1 MIFLENLEQIDKEYI
16 LHTYSRDYI
25 EFKSG
30 QNAKLYDKNGI
41 CYIDFT
47 SGIGVNS
54 LGHNNKNLVES
65 ISNQAKILHLSNLF
79 VIPPQAKLAK
89 KLVELSKDKMRVFF
103 SNSGLEANE
112 CAIKI
117 ARKYGERSNRFEII
131 TLKNS
136 FHGRSIATL
145 RACGQDKMHKH
156 FAPFPNGFLHASDIN
171 EAINIASN
179 KKSVVAI
186 MLELIQG
193 EGGVKAMPK
202 DEIKNLESWCKKNDV
217 LLIVDEVQ
225 SGIYRSGEFLAS
237 QIYDIKPDIVSL
249 AKGLGGG
256 VPIGAT
262 MTSKIDIF
270 EAGDHGSTFGGNLL
284 ASAAGLCVLENLE
297 SYKKSGNLDNN
308 IKYFDEK
315 LEQICK
321 DNQRIFTHTSG
332 IGFMRGI
339 KTKNDELLFSIIKK
353 AKQKGVLVL
362 KSGNATLRFLPPLT
376 ITKDE
381 IDTGFKAL
389 ADALNEI
396 NAEI

>member
-65 ISNQAKILHLSNLF
+65 ISNQAKMLHLSNLF

-89 KLVELSKDKMRVFF
+89 RLVELSKDKMRVFF

-156 FAPFPNGFLHASDIN
+156 FAPFPSGFLYANDIN
-171 EAINIASN
+171 DAINIASN
-179 KKSVVAI
+179 KKNVIAI

-217 LLIVDEVQ
+217 LLVVDEVQ
-225 SGIYRSGEFLAS
+225 SGIYRSGDFLTS
-237 QIYDIKPDIVSL
+237 QIYGIKPDIISL

-270 EAGDHGSTFGGNLL
+270 KVGDHGSTFGGNLL
-284 ASAAGLCVLENLE
+284 SCAAALCVLETLE
-297 SYKKSGNLDNN
+297 SYKNSGNLDNN

-321 DNQRIFTHTSG
+321 DNQNIFIHTSG
-332 IGFMRGI
+332 LGFMRGI
-339 KTKNDELLFSIIKK
+339 KVKNDELLALIIKK
-353 AKQKGVLVL
+353 AKQNGVLVL
-362 KSGNATLRFLPPLT
+362 KSGNTTLRLLPPLT

-381 IDTGFKAL
+381 IDKGFQSL
-389 ADALNEI
+389 QNALNEI